1 MQLDFNFTLLLLV
14 FMRMTGCIV
23 FSPIF
28 GRRNLPAMA
37 KAGLS
42 LLLSAAVYPL
52 VPSTAVEISSVIVL
66 MITAIKEL
74 LVGFIIG
81 FIINLFVSVIV
92 IGGEVIDL
100 HMAMSIAHIYDPT
113 SNVSMPVTGSIFNIM
128 FIFIFFASNAHATLI
143 RLFAESCVVIPY
155 GTEFINID
163 TSALNAVVGLFS
175 RILIYAVQITI
186 PMFAAALITEVGLGL
201 LSKAAPQV
209 NLFITNIQFKI
220 LAGYFVMFILIQPMS
235 SFLER
240 LISLMLDS
248 VSNMIRMLM

>member
-128 FIFIFFASNAHATLI
+128 FIFIFFASNAM
-143 RLFAESCVVIPY
+143 P
-155 GTEFINID
+155 
-163 TSALNAVVGLFS
+163 
-175 RILIYAVQITI
+175 
-186 PMFAAALITEVGLGL
+186 P
-201 LSKAAPQV
+201 
-209 NLFITNIQFKI
+209 
-220 LAGYFVMFILIQPMS
+220 
-235 SFLER
+235 
-240 LISLMLDS
+240 
-248 VSNMIRMLM
+248 